1 MLAEMS
7 PPRHGLTMIE
17 LIVVVAVTAA
27 VLALSAPLF
36 SEMVATQRLRGVN
49 SQLMTDLQF
58 ARSEAVARN
67 KAVRVVTGSNSSLSC
82 YAVVVTD
89 TPSLCDCTQTPG
101 SICTGAAIEVRTVQV
116 DQSLAVTIGS
126 LKPSGSAL
134 VFYPVNGSTSPYKPD
149 ARSTPPVI
157 SLSIDGGTGSR
168 QKRLTTTIQVTG
180 RPNVCYDTQYATV
193 SGFQACARANSN

>member
-1 MLAEMS
+1 MRS
-7 PPRHGLTMIE
+7 IRHGLTMIE

-27 VLALSAPLF
+27 VLAIAAPSF
-36 SEMVATQRLRGVN
+36 SDMVATQRLRGIN

-67 KAVRVVTGSNSSLSC
+67 KAVRLITGSNSSLSC

-89 TPSLCDCTQTPG
+89 TANLCDCTQTPG

-116 DQSLAVTIGS
+116 DRSLAVTIGS
-126 LKPSGSAL
+126 IKPNGSSL
-134 VFYPVNGSTSPYKPD
+134 VFYAVNGSTSPYKGET
-149 ARSTPPVI
+149 RSTPPVI

-180 RPNVCYDTQYATV
+180 RPNVCYDTQYASVT
-193 SGFQACARANSN
+193 GFGACASGNGNGD